1 LIEPRD
7 SSLLDKC
14 STTWA
19 MLPPADWFLLL
30 ETSYSGGE
38 KKKTYPNT
46 LASSIPSI
54 MLQWCCQIMSVQL

>member
-19 MLPPADWFLLL
+19 MLPPRRLVSTTRNQLFR
-30 ETSYSGGE
+30 GR